1 MWVRSQNKKFLGN
14 YDSFSVSESGII
26 IGYQGPEDCEGAIL
40 GSYENE
46 EKALNVLDELQIY
59 IGLSESTSHQ
69 GVQTINKAIF
79 EMPIGINKEV
89 AK

>member
-1 MWVRSQNKKFLGN
+1 MR
-14 YDSFSVSESGII
+14 
-26 IGYQGPEDCEGAIL
+26 GYNL
-40 GSYENE
+40 SSYENE
-46 EKALNVLDELQIY
+46 EKALNVLDELQTY